1 MITSKELRKKYIE
14 FFKEKGHHEI
24 PSASLVPE
32 NDPTVL
38 FTTAG
43 MHPLVPYLMGENHPA
58 GKRIVNVQK
67 CVRTGD
73 IDDVGDSTH
82 NTFFEMLG
90 NWSLGDYFKED
101 SIKWSWEFL
110 TDKKWLGIDPQRIKV
125 TVFEG
130 DDDAL
135 RDKESIKIWQDC
147 FEQAGISVEVYDKKK
162 KNNETARIFP
172 LSKEDNWW
180 GPAGETGPCGPDT
193 EIFIDLGKSVN
204 FESCPSGN
212 DCKPGCHCGRYVE
225 IWNNVFMEYN
235 KNAEGKYIPL
245 QKKNVD
251 TGMGLERTLAVLNG
265 FDNVYETDVLAPIIE
280 RIKNL
285 MFEKTLTP
293 TLSQKARELERTEN
307 VNLDCHCEEER
318 RDNPVTTRNE
328 SDDGISSLGG
338 PAEGRLSLSL
348 QNDSENIK
356 SIKIIAD
363 HTRTSVFMISDGVV
377 PSNLDRGYI
386 VRRLLRRAIRHGNL
400 LKLSNGF
407 LSLLTE
413 TVIDI
418 YKDFYPELENN
429 KSKILEEIKN
439 EEKKFGKTLEK
450 GMKEFDRYTQF
461 MIRNGITSDE
471 ERGKFIMPD
480 SVPKELSSDA
490 VFKLITTFGFPIEL
504 ITEEAEKRGL
514 TINFYDVDNMIKKH
528 QQLSRTASA
537 GKFKGGLADASE
549 ETTRLHTTAHLLLES
564 LRRVL
569 GDHIYQKGSNI
580 NAERLRFDFSHS
592 EKLTDEEK
600 KKVEDLVNEQIQKKL
615 PVNCEEMSLE
625 DAKKIN
631 AMGVFENKY
640 GEKVKVY
647 TIGPSA
653 LRQAQSKLSS
663 GQIFSKEI
671 CGGPHVKNTSEL
683 GKFKIKKEKSSSSGV
698 RRIKAILE

>member
-1 MITSKELRKKYIE
+1 MTSKELRKKYIE
-14 FFKEKGHHEI
+14 FFKEKGHKEI

-43 MHPLVPYLMGENHPA
+43 MHPLVPYLMGENHPV
-58 GKRIVNVQK
+58 GKRLVNVQK

-110 TDKKWLGIDPQRIKV
+110 TDKKWLGIDPEKIKV

-130 DDDAL
+130 DDSAP
-135 RDKESIKIWQDC
+135 RDGESIKIWQEC
-147 FEQAGISVEVYDKKK
+147 FKKFNIEAEIYDKEK

-172 LSKEDNWW
+172 LPKKDNWW

-193 EIFIDLGKSVN
+193 EIFIDLGKPVN
-204 FESCPSGN
+204 FEKCPSGD
-212 DCKPGCHCGRYVE
+212 DCKPGCHCGRYIE
-225 IWNNVFMEYN
+225 IWNNVFMEYERRIMN
-235 KNAEGKYIPL
+235 HESRIKNNEKYEYVPL
-245 QKKNVD
+245 AQKNVD

-280 RIKNL
+280 KVKAQKGKGYAWNNE
-285 MFEKTLTP
+285 EKIITKKP
-293 TLSQKARELERTEN
+293 AIYDYEESISER
-307 VNLDCHCEEER
+307 V
-318 RDNPVTTRNE
+318 
-328 SDDGISSLGG
+328 
-338 PAEGRLSLSL
+338 
-348 QNDSENIK
+348 
-356 SIKIIAD
+356 IAD
-363 HTRTSVFMISDGVV
+363 HIRTSVFIISDGAV

-386 VRRLLRRAIRHGNL
+386 TRKLLRRAIRYGWNL
-400 LKLSNGF
+400 DMPENFLLSI
-407 LSLLTE
+407 SKI
-413 TVIDI
+413 VIDI
-418 YKDFYPELENN
+418 YKEFYPELIKN
-429 KSKILEEIKN
+429 KSIILSEIKKE
-439 EEKKFGKTLEK
+439 EEKFEKTLEK
-450 GMKEFDRYTQF
+450 GLKAFYAKMDIDFNEEDVNGQWLFDLYQTYGFPPELVFEELRHTGRYLSNTEKQKVIKEF
-461 MIRNGITSDE
+461 N
-471 ERGKFIMPD
+471 
-480 SVPKELSSDA
+480 KELQ
-490 VFKLITTFGFPIEL
+490 
-504 ITEEAEKRGL
+504 
-514 TINFYDVDNMIKKH
+514 KH

-537 GKFKGGLADASE
+537 GKFKGGLADAGE
-549 ETTRLHTTAHLLLES
+549 ETVKLHTTAHLLLES
-564 LRRVL
+564 LRRIL
-569 GDHIYQKGSNI
+569 GDHIFQKGSNI

-615 PVNCEEMSLE
+615 SVNCEEMSLE
-625 DAKKIN
+625 EAKKIN

-647 TIGPSA
+647 TIG
-653 LRQAQSKLSS
+653 KDDN
-663 GQIFSKEI
+663 IFSKEI

-683 GKFKIKKEKSSSSGV
+683 GKFRIKKEQSSSAGV